1 MHNAVIMLKTLSK
14 LASGLQ
20 LHCPKG
26 LGKLLLLRRQGGNSI
41 LELLSQLKL
50 SMHVP
55 NRGHSMACS
64 RRREEEKTQ
73 SRETLDA
80 IIEPALGV
88 GMTDISRGM
97 VSSSC
102 AG

>member
-50 SMHVP
+50 SSWTF
-55 NRGHSMACS
+55 NGLL
-64 RRREEEKTQ
+64 EEE
-73 SRETLDA
+73 
-80 IIEPALGV
+80 
-88 GMTDISRGM
+88 RGGKKHK
-97 VSSSC
+97 VKKHWTRSLNLPWV
-102 AG
+102 